1 MQEAP
6 LMATVHY
13 VKIDDSLRVQ
23 LRDLRE
29 VTIVC
34 GADGKPLGHFMPVTV
49 PAEMLEPIRSCPY
62 TADEL
67 EAARQESGGKPL
79 SEILKSLGE
88 TA

>member
-1 MQEAP
+1 MLKPP

-13 VKIDDSLRVQ
+13 VKIDDSLRIQ

-34 GADGKPLGHFMPVTV
+34 GADGKPLGHFVPLAV
-49 PAEMLEPIRSCPY
+49 PAEMLEPIRSSPY
-62 TADEL
+62 TADDL
-67 EAARQESGGKPL
+67 EAARQEAGGRPL
-79 SEILKSLGE
+79 SEILRSLGQ